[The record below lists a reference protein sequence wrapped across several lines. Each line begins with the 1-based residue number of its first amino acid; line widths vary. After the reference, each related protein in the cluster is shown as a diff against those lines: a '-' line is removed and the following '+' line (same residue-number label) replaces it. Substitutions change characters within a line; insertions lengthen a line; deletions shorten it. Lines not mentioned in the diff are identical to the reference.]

1 MRRKN
6 TFYKATALAMTSV
19 LTLGAPVIAHAEN
32 TEGTDLSD
40 EGYPEINPE
49 IATLE
54 NQELEIW
61 LPADQGQDPNFQT
74 VKEKFEES
82 YPNITINYN
91 TSIPWEEMPSKVKL
105 AVNSGAA
112 PDLALHHSFVAGA
125 QGFAEPLDDLW
136 EKWGAE
142 DEFMESSL
150 QDCTWNNVKYIT
162 KICIK
167 KPALQ
172 KLRQHWKSSVK
183 CPKNL
188 PILQKVSMVLHATQ
202 IHGDYSELLL
212 QKATI

>member
-91 TSIPWEEMPSKVKL
+91 TSIPWEEIEYSRAMKSHFRKFGNQMSGSGNHLCNYASLL
-105 AVNSGAA
+105 A
-112 PDLALHHSFVAGA
+112 
-125 QGFAEPLDDLW
+125 
-136 EKWGAE
+136 
-142 DEFMESSL
+142 
-150 QDCTWNNVKYIT
+150 
-162 KICIK
+162 
-167 KPALQ
+167 
-172 KLRQHWKSSVK
+172 
-183 CPKNL
+183 
-188 PILQKVSMVLHATQ
+188 
-202 IHGDYSELLL
+202 
-212 QKATI
+212 

>member
-91 TSIPWEEMPSKVKL
+91 TSIPVGRNAIQSKTCSK
-105 AVNSGAA
+105 
-112 PDLALHHSFVAGA
+112 
-125 QGFAEPLDDLW
+125 
-136 EKWGAE
+136 
-142 DEFMESSL
+142 
-150 QDCTWNNVKYIT
+150 
-162 KICIK
+162 
-167 KPALQ
+167 
-172 KLRQHWKSSVK
+172 
-183 CPKNL
+183 
-188 PILQKVSMVLHATQ
+188 
-202 IHGDYSELLL
+202 
-212 QKATI
+212 

>member
-150 QDCTWNNVKYIT
+150 QDCTWNNVKYGVPFNIT
-162 KICIK
+162 
-167 KPALQ
+167 
-172 KLRQHWKSSVK
+172 SV
-183 CPKNL
+183 CL
-188 PILQKVSMVLHATQ
+188 L
-202 IHGDYSELLL
+202 YSVC
-212 QKATI
+212 

>member
-91 TSIPWEEMPSKVKL
+91 TSIPWEEMPSNAFLTSCGVF
-105 AVNSGAA
+105 S
-112 PDLALHHSFVAGA
+112 VASKNCRGVISKYS
-125 QGFAEPLDDLW
+125 QIF
-136 EKWGAE
+136 KNC
-142 DEFMESSL
+142 FMEGNARPEEIA
-150 QDCTWNNVKYIT
+150 W
-162 KICIK
+162 
-167 KPALQ
+167 
-172 KLRQHWKSSVK
+172 
-183 CPKNL
+183 
-188 PILQKVSMVLHATQ
+188 M
-202 IHGDYSELLL
+202 
-212 QKATI
+212 